1 MKLGLVVLNYN
12 DAGSTVTFLNYI
24 KAYKKIDKIVV
35 VDNCSTDD
43 SFSELKKKEDTN
55 IDVIRTEANRGYAAG
70 NNFGVRYLSEKYSPE
85 YIIISN
91 PDVLFDEAAVGA
103 ILEFLEKTPDAGAVG
118 CRMNCLSSIELPI
131 AWKLPRFRDCLI
143 QDSYIIK
150 KIFGDPLKYKKE
162 EINEEISKVDVLPGS
177 MVAFKNDIFN
187 QVGGFDEH
195 TFLYYEENILAYKLK
210 NAGFTN
216 YLINTCY
223 YDHMHSVSIDKNIAS
238 VKKRFE
244 LAFKSRLWY
253 CKRYLYANFVQI
265 MLLYIFYKIGIF
277 NYLIYRK
284 ILLFKRK

>member
-12 DAGSTVTFLNYI
+12 DAESTVTFLNHI
-24 KAYKKIDKIVV
+24 KTYKRIDKIVV
-35 VDNCSTDD
+35 VDNCSPDD
-43 SFSELKKKEDTN
+43 SFSELKKMENTN
-55 IDVIRTEANRGYAAG
+55 IDVIRTDENRGYAAG

-91 PDVLFDEAAVGA
+91 PDVLFDEAVIDA
-103 ILEFLEKTPDAGAVG
+103 ILEFIERTSDVGAVG

-150 KIFGDPLKYKKE
+150 KIFGDSLEYTSEELKG
-162 EINEEISKVDVLPGS
+162 EICKVDVLPGS
-177 MVAFKNDIFN
+177 MFAFKTDIFN

-216 YLINTCY
+216 YLINNCS

-253 CKRYLYANFVQI
+253 CRECLHANTVQI

-277 NYLIYRK
+277 NYLIYKK
-284 ILLFKRK
+284 ITG

>member
-12 DAGSTVTFLNYI
+12 DAESTVTFLNHI
-24 KAYKKIDKIVV
+24 KAYKRIDKIVV
-35 VDNCSTDD
+35 VDNCSPDD
-43 SFSELKKKEDTN
+43 SFSELKKMEKTN
-55 IDVIRTEANRGYAAG
+55 IDVIRTDENRGYAAG

-91 PDVLFDEAAVGA
+91 PDVLFDEAVIDA
-103 ILEFLEKTPDAGAVG
+103 ILEFMERTSDVGAAG
-118 CRMNCLSSIELPI
+118 CRMNCLSSIALPI

-150 KIFGDPLKYKKE
+150 KIFGDPLEYTSE
-162 EINEEISKVDVLPGS
+162 ELKGEICKVDVLPGS
-177 MVAFKNDIFN
+177 MFAFKTDIFN

-216 YLINTCY
+216 YLINNCS

-253 CKRYLYANFVQI
+253 CRECLHANTVQI

-277 NYLIYRK
+277 NYLIYKK
-284 ILLFKRK
+284 ITG

>member
-12 DAGSTVTFLNYI
+12 DAESTVAFLDHV
-24 KAYKKIDKIVV
+24 KTYKKIDRIVV
-35 VDNCSTDD
+35 VDNCSPDG
-43 SFSELKKKEDTN
+43 SFSELQKMEAAN
-55 IDVIRTEANRGYAAG
+55 IDVIQTDANRGYAAG
-70 NNFGVRYLSEKYSPE
+70 NNFGVKYLSEKYSPE

-91 PDVLFDEAAVGA
+91 PDVFFDETAVDA
-103 ILEFLEKTPDAGAVG
+103 ILENFEKMPDAGAVG

-150 KIFGDPLKYKKE
+150 KIFGDPLEYKSE
-162 EINEEISKVDVLPGS
+162 ELKDEICKVDVLPGS
-177 MVAFKNDIFN
+177 MFAFKTDIFN
-187 QVGGFDEH
+187 RVEGFDEH

-210 NAGFTN
+210 NAGFAN
-216 YLINTCY
+216 YLINSCS

-253 CKRYLYANFVQI
+253 CRECLHANTVQI

-277 NYLIYRK
+277 NYLIYKK
-284 ILLFKRK
+284 ITG